1 MVAPPSVRCG
11 PQHRPVEERGA
22 AGAGGEHDGAVVH
35 DPAPRP
41 AAPQPAQR
49 SPASGWRDPRLWA
62 GVLLV
67 AACGVLGARVL
78 DAADDTVEVW
88 AVAADLGAGDEV
100 GADDLVAT
108 PVLLG
113 RADGLDHYV
122 EVTEELPADLTLT
135 RGLGAGELLPRSA
148 LGDPTQAGTVQIAV
162 AVDDVRVPSSVGAG
176 SVVDVYLLSGGAA
189 TDDGTEVATSG
200 DEGGGGGS
208 RRGDRVLED
217 VTVVAS
223 SAEQDFAT
231 LGQRKLELAVPAA
244 EAPSFFALLA
254 GSSEPVLS
262 VARQS

>member
-1 MVAPPSVRCG
+1 MVAPPPARRG
-11 PQHRPVEERGA
+11 PQCRPVEERGA
-22 AGAGGEHDGAVVH
+22 AGAGDAHDGAVVH

-78 DAADDTVEVW
+78 GAADDTVEVW

-108 PVLLG
+108 PVLFG
-113 RADGLDHYV
+113 RADGLDRYV

-135 RGLGAGELLPRSA
+135 RGLGDGELLPRSA
-148 LGDPTQAGTVQIAV
+148 LGDPTQTGTVQIAV

-189 TDDGTEVATSG
+189 TDDGTEVAVP
-200 DEGGGGGS
+200 GGQDGGS

-231 LGQRKLELAVPAA
+231 VGQRKLELAVPAE

>member
-1 MVAPPSVRCG
+1 M
-11 PQHRPVEERGA
+11 
-22 AGAGGEHDGAVVH
+22 VH
-35 DPAPRP
+35 DTDPTPRP

-78 DAADDTVEVW
+78 GAADDTVEVW
-88 AVAADLGAGDEV
+88 AVASDLGAGDEV

-108 PVLLG
+108 PVLFG
-113 RADGLDHYV
+113 RADGLERYV
-122 EVTEELPADLTLT
+122 EVTEELPGDLTLS

-148 LGDPTQAGTVQIAV
+148 LGDPTEAGTVQIAV

-189 TDDGTEVATSG
+189 TDDGTGVAVPES
-200 DEGGGGGS
+200 ERP
-208 RRGDRVLED
+208 RRGERVLED

-231 LGQRKLELAVPAA
+231 AGQRKLELAVPAE

>member
-1 MVAPPSVRCG
+1 MVAPPPARRG
-11 PQHRPVEERGA
+11 PQCRPVEERGA
-22 AGAGGEHDGAVVH
+22 AGAGDAHDGAVVP

-41 AAPQPAQR
+41 AVPQPAQR

-78 DAADDTVEVW
+78 GAADDTVEVW

-100 GADDLVAT
+100 EADDLVAT
-108 PVLLG
+108 PVLFG
-113 RADGLDHYV
+113 RADGLDRYV

-135 RGLGAGELLPRSA
+135 RGLGDGELLPRSA
-148 LGDPTQAGTVQIAV
+148 LGDPARTGTVQIAV

-176 SVVDVYLLSGGAA
+176 SVVDIYLLSGGAA
-189 TDDGTEVATSG
+189 TDDGP
-200 DEGGGGGS
+200 

-231 LGQRKLELAVPAA
+231 VGQRKLELAVPAE

>member
-1 MVAPPSVRCG
+1 
-11 PQHRPVEERGA
+11 
-22 AGAGGEHDGAVVH
+22 
-35 DPAPRP
+35 
-41 AAPQPAQR
+41 
-49 SPASGWRDPRLWA
+49 LWA

-88 AVAADLGAGDEV
+88 AVVADLGAGDEI

-113 RADGLDHYV
+113 RADGLDRYV

-135 RGLGAGELLPRSA
+135 RGLGAGELVPRSA
-148 LGDPTQAGTVQIAV
+148 LGDPTAAGTVQIAV

-189 TDDGTEVATSG
+189 TDDGP
-200 DEGGGGGS
+200 
-208 RRGDRVLED
+208 RLGDRVLED

-231 LGQRKLELAVPAA
+231 AGQRKLELAVPAE